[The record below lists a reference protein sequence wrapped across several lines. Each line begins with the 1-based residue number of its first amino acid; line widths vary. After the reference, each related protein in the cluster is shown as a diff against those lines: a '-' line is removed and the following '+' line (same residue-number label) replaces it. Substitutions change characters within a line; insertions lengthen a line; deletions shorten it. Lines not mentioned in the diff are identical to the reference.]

1 MTPILSTFR
10 TNEPFLSEQ
19 LEQAHRGELQLP
31 DFQRGWV
38 WDDHRIRALIA
49 SISLSYSIGDR
60 HHCLDMAAC
69 LDPEVDRTD
78 AVVSVPADR
87 VARTNFNGD
96 IKLDLA
102 TREEAAE

>member
-10 TNEPFLSEQ
+10 TNEPFLSEL

-49 SISLSYSIGDR
+49 SISLSYPIG
-60 HHCLDMAAC
+60 AAMFMEAGGDGVRFAPRPIEGVT
-69 LDPEVDRTD
+69 LPEGAPPSPTSSSWT
-78 AVVSVPADR
+78 ASSA
-87 VARTNFNGD
+87 
-96 IKLDLA
+96 
-102 TREEAAE
+102 